1 MSILCLFVYKKYKKY
16 ILYCVYLRPTK
27 CRFFYLYNKEDIITQ
42 AISVIEAK
50 GIRKIT
56 HLIPELPIALSTF
69 YHWELEKSEAIL
81 QKIYNERIKRKVRM
95 LDKWEGSGNPALE
108 IAAYK
113 LLADD
118 DELDI
123 LSTSK
128 VKQDVTGTTTQIV
141 KFVDDPR
148 DAEIS

>member
-1 MSILCLFVYKKYKKY
+1 
-16 ILYCVYLRPTK
+16 
-27 CRFFYLYNKEDIITQ
+27 
-42 AISVIEAK
+42 
-50 GIRKIT
+50 
-56 HLIPELPIALSTF
+56 
-69 YHWELEKSEAIL
+69 
-81 QKIYNERIKRKVRM
+81 M

-113 LLADD
+113 LLADE